1 MAFITVSKSGLECLF
16 SSKSIRKGDFWYPSV
31 IGQTS
36 TLNDWGD
43 EEYEDLYDNW
53 EDALNRLNM
62 LFKDASL
69 KVKELWQ
76 QKNVWNLW

>member
-31 IGQTS
+31 IGQIY

-43 EEYEDLYDNW
+43 KEYEDLYDDWINLPKGSIKKLIGRELSW
-53 EDALNRLNM
+53 EDEPVE
-62 LFKDASL
+62 L
-69 KVKELWQ
+69 KE
-76 QKNVWNLW
+76 N